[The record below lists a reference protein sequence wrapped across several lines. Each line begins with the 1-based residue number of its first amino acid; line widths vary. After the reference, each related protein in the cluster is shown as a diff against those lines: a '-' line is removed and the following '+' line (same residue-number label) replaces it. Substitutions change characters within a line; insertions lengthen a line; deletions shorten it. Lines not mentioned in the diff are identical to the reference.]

1 MKIKEFKGGSL
12 SCTSLHEEE
21 GKLFVRKETSISKN
35 REYGFQRWYSQLK
48 RIQRY
53 NILFPGLY
61 PKILDF
67 GINGDYAFMDIE
79 YIEAADSGIE
89 FLKKAKTFDEV
100 KLFFN
105 ELISVMDK
113 IHETK
118 IKSSKNPI
126 KLYFQEEVKQKIS
139 DCKSKLFLE
148 HYKKQKIVFNNI
160 IIDSLSTQLN
170 EYEKMFELFY
180 TNPIETF
187 SHGNLTLENLVYNP
201 NTNKITLIDVYEENI
216 IDSKYADYS
225 QVLQSCNSNYELYNE
240 LEDPDLISIPS
251 GIKIFKKLFN
261 EYLINSL
268 SKEELVFTRLLEIS
282 QFVRMLP
289 FKEEIAPKKT
299 IFFYN
304 LASYRLHELMGE
316 LK

>member
-1 MKIKEFKGGSL
+1 
-12 SCTSLHEEE
+12 
-21 GKLFVRKETSISKN
+21 
-35 REYGFQRWYSQLK
+35 
-48 RIQRY
+48 
-53 NILFPGLY
+53 
-61 PKILDF
+61 
-67 GINGDYAFMDIE
+67 MDIE
-79 YIEAADSGIE
+79 YIESADSGIE
-89 FLKKAKTFDEV
+89 FLKKVKTFDEV

-126 KLYFQEEVKQKIS
+126 KLYFQEEVKQKII
-139 DCKSKLFLE
+139 DCKSNLFLN

-160 IIDSLSTQLN
+160 TIDALSTQLN
-170 EYEKMFELFY
+170 EYGKMFESFY

-201 NTNKITLIDVYEENI
+201 DTNKITLIDVYEENI

-225 QVLQSCNSNYELYNE
+225 QILQSCNSNYELYNE
-240 LEDPDLISIPS
+240 SDNPDLISIPFGLKS
-251 GIKIFKKLFN
+251 FKKLFN
-261 EYLINSL
+261 EYLNNQL
-268 SKEELVFTRLLEIS
+268 SKEELIFTKLLEIS
-282 QFVRMLP
+282 QFIRMLP
-289 FKEEIAPKKT
+289 FKDEIAPKKT

-304 LASYRLHELMGE
+304 LASYRLHELIGE